1 MTGDTSQ
8 PPTTGPAAS
17 LRSTARELERH
28 VAAGGWDGPVR
39 VFALVLTAA
48 ALQREPGL
56 RAQLPPAAID
66 AAGSDPHHLTSI
78 EQEDLPD
85 AATLEELLA
94 QVAWPPTVDGAAI
107 VVERVVVPPEV
118 EGRMPTDPDQAVQ
131 WLQDHP
137 ARQDVRIAV
146 AVLRD
151 GPNACA
157 LRTRSNDD
165 HTAVAVGADLVPGLV
180 HALGTTLEG

>member
-1 MTGDTSQ
+1 MTGDTH
-8 PPTTGPAAS
+8 PNPTTGPAAS
-17 LRSTARELERH
+17 LSSTARELERH
-28 VAAGGWDGPVR
+28 VAAAGWDGPVR

-48 ALQREPGL
+48 ALLREPGL
-56 RAQLPPAAID
+56 RAQLSPAAVD
-66 AAGSDPHHLTSI
+66 AAGSDPYHLTSI
-78 EQEDLPD
+78 EQEDLPE

-94 QVAWPPTVDGAAI
+94 QIAWPATVDGAAI

-118 EGRMPTDPDQAVQ
+118 EGQMPADSDRAVQ

-137 ARQDVRIAV
+137 ARQDVRMAV

-165 HTAVAVGADLVPGLV
+165 DTAVAVGADLVPGLV
-180 HALGTTLEG
+180 HALDATLQG